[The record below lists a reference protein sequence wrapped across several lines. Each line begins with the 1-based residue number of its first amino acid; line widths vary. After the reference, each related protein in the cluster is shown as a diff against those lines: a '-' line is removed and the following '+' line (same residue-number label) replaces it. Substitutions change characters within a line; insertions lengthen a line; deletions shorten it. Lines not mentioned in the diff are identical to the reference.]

1 MGIFMGILCFLCF
14 LLLLAKAASRKF
26 GLHKADRLFMKL
38 HKPLSGALFLLCP
51 VHIFFVLRVT
61 RTAQSSRMARPS
73 QVMWLSRTAQISW
86 TAESPRSARFPGY
99 LSGGCLFLCMLVLIT
114 LCHTCR
120 DEKRK
125 LKQHRILSAVMLGCA
140 LIHIGIGLFSAA

>member
-61 RTAQSSRMARPS
+61 RTAQI
-73 QVMWLSRTAQISW
+73 SRTAQFPR
-86 TAESPRSARFPGY
+86 TARLPGY